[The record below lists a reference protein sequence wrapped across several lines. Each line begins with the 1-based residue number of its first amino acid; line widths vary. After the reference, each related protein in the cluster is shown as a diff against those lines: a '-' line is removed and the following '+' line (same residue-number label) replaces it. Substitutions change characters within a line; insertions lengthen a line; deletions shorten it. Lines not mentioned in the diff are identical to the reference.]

1 MTDLQRDLNHLTGGR
16 LDPEELTDLTNFV
29 YRKITDAKAEVIT
42 LEQSGVDTMPSYPI
56 KPNNDARPKP
66 APKEE

>member
-29 YRKITDAKAEVIT
+29 YRKLADAKAEVLT
-42 LEQSGVDTMPSYPI
+42 LEQHGVDTMIHYPI
-56 KPNNDARPKP
+56 KPNNGARPKP
-66 APKEE
+66 APRED